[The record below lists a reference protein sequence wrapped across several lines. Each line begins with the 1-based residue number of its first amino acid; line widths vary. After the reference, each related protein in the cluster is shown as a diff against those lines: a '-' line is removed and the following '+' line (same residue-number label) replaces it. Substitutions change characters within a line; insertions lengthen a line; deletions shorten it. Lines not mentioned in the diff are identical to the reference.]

1 MITREIVKRGGNL
14 PSVLS
19 KRERYH
25 NLFILKIEI
34 HINKSIY
41 QYVISIIN
49 LLH

>member
-25 NLFILKIEI
+25 NL
-34 HINKSIY
+34 
-41 QYVISIIN
+41 VISEITSRIN
-49 LLH
+49 ILNYP